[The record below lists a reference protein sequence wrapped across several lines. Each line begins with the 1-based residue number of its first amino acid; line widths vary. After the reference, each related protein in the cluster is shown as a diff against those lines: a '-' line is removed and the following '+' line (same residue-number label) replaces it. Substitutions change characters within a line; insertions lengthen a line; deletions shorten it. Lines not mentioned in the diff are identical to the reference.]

1 MSEGWLTDHERY
13 WSMHFHRDC
22 RSWVRDP
29 LVFVDL
35 GRAMADGSPAL
46 LKRRQHL
53 PLSEAQALWRSLES
67 SGWRQTAPVW
77 GGRRCALGKPGSVAV
92 AGDQQGA
99 GDGEKKSE
107 CHHKSSH
114 AEQSVCVQRGVP
126 LSVTHDQ
133 RATECD
139 SLSPRCICGLSGM
152 TCSSDARMCCF
163 LPVELI
169 F

>member
-1 MSEGWLTDHERY
+1 MPEGWLTDHERY

-77 GGRRCALGKPGSVAV
+77 GEDAVPMASLVQSRSQVISKALETARRNPSVITRAAMPNRVSVFNV
-92 AGDQQGA
+92 A
-99 GDGEKKSE
+99 
-107 CHHKSSH
+107 
-114 AEQSVCVQRGVP
+114 
-126 LSVTHDQ
+126 
-133 RATECD
+133 
-139 SLSPRCICGLSGM
+139 SPR
-152 TCSSDARMCCF
+152 
-163 LPVELI
+163 V
-169 F
+169 